1 MAGAVAM
8 VKAFA
13 AALVA
18 PGAHVLTEFELHG
31 FAQCALEELPEGIAG
46 VAQQG
51 GVVGV
56 VCPRYD
62 RVGHRVLLGL
72 IEHSLGSLDGRLL
85 FFPARRRSGLRFYT
99 PPWTRARQALAQR
112 GRDDELRWR
121 DTGSDGAQPR
131 AEGVPNLVGSDGC

>member
-56 VCPRYD
+56 GCPRYD

-72 IEHSLGSLDGRLL
+72 IEHLELTRFSGHRDKPVEDR
-85 FFPARRRSGLRFYT
+85 FRSVQWQENRPRDRPRVSGKASHPST
-99 PPWTRARQALAQR
+99 SSRQFA
-112 GRDDELRWR
+112 
-121 DTGSDGAQPR
+121 
-131 AEGVPNLVGSDGC
+131 

>member
-18 PGAHVLTEFELHG
+18 AGAHVLTEFELHG
-31 FAQCALEELPEGIAG
+31 FAQCALEKLPEGIAG

-56 VCPRYD
+56 GCPRYD

-85 FFPARRRSGLRFYT
+85 FFPARRPIGFTLLHTSMDAGRRY
-99 PPWTRARQALAQR
+99 ARR
-112 GRDDELRWR
+112 
-121 DTGSDGAQPR
+121 PR
-131 AEGVPNLVGSDGC
+131 AARFSNRCTTSLGPFS

>member
-18 PGAHVLTEFELHG
+18 AGAHVLTEFELHG

-56 VCPRYD
+56 GCPRYD

-72 IEHSLGSLDGRLL
+72 IEHSLGSLDDRLL

-99 PPWTRARQALAQR
+99 PPWTRASGKQR
-112 GRDDELRWR
+112 LDHVNLRYE
-121 DTGSDGAQPR
+121 GSLSPR
-131 AEGVPNLVGSDGC
+131 